1 MTPLGIHHVNITVG
15 ELDAGLAFYVG
26 VLGMTQRSDR
36 PTFSVDGAWLDIG
49 LQQVHLVVGTPPA
62 KTSDHFAI
70 AVADVNAAVA
80 ELRAAAPLPHA
91 GIQVSA
97 PRGVANGQQA
107 FLRDPWGNFIELQQ
121 PG

>member
-1 MTPLGIHHVNITVG
+1 MEPLGIHHVNITVG

-36 PTFSVDGAWLDIG
+36 PTFSVEGAWLDVG
-49 LQQVHLVVGTPPA
+49 LQQVHLVVGTPAA

-70 AVADVNAAVA
+70 AVADVAATVA
-80 ELRAAAPLPHA
+80 ELRDA
-91 GIQVSA
+91 GIEVST
-97 PRGVANGQQA
+97 PRGVADGQQA
-107 FLRDPWGNFIELQQ
+107 FLRDPWGNFLELQQ